1 MTKRE
6 RNTLRK
12 LRAIPVG
19 QRTREQI
26 RTLLT
31 LASKDSQERDIHSP
45 IRPQPKK
52 R

>member
-19 QRTREQI
+19 QRTNKQI
-26 RTLLT
+26 RQLLT
-31 LASKDSQERDIHSP
+31 LAAKDSRERDIHSP
-45 IRPQPKK
+45 IRAEPKK

>member
-12 LRAIPVG
+12 LRAIPAT
-19 QRTREQI
+19 QQTAEQI
-26 RTLLT
+26 RLLLA
-31 LASKDSQERDIHSP
+31 LASKDSRERDVHSP
-45 IRPQPKK
+45 IRPEPKK